1 MVVVMLDLRRLRA
14 LHAVVTTGSVKDAA
28 AHLGYT
34 PSAVSQHIAALERET
49 GTVLMERAGRGI
61 RPTESGRLLAGHATA
76 LLERLAE
83 TEAALEALKAGE
95 LGVLR
100 LASFA
105 TAGAEL
111 VPPALASVRAALPH
125 LEISLR
131 VAERDDALPMLRQ
144 GMLDLAVVEAHS
156 VPVPGVLRS
165 GVIVDRLL
173 TDPFG
178 VVLPRG
184 HRLARRR
191 VIKLSEVAGEP
202 WVDLRCEAGCCR
214 AATDAAFR
222 QAGFVP
228 RRVVE
233 ADEYWPAQGFVA
245 AGLGLALIPG
255 LALGVLHGGVV
266 VRRLHSASQPV
277 RHVLVA
283 TRPAVAQTVPVQT
296 MITALRSVADVQ
308 HRAGC
313 AAGDL
318 NPEPA
323 D

>member
-1 MVVVMLDLRRLRA
+1 VLDLRRLRA

-28 AHLGYT
+28 ARLGYT

-49 GTVLMERAGRGI
+49 GTVLLERAGRGI

-111 VPPALASVRAALPH
+111 IPPALASVRAALPH

-131 VAERDDALPMLRQ
+131 VAERDDVLPMLRQ
-144 GMLDLAVVEAHS
+144 GILDLAVVEAHDL
-156 VPVPGVLRS
+156 PVPGMLHS
-165 GVIVDRLL
+165 GVILDHLV

-184 HRLARRR
+184 HRLAGRR
-191 VIKLSEVAGEP
+191 VIKLSEVADEP
-202 WVDLRCEAGCCR
+202 WVDLKCEVGCCR
-214 AATDAAFR
+214 AATDAAFQ

-233 ADEYWPAQGFVA
+233 ADEYWSAQGFVA

-255 LALGVLHGGVV
+255 LALGVLHSGVV
-266 VRRLHSASQPV
+266 VRRLHSAGQPV
-277 RHVLVA
+277 RHVLAA
-283 TRPAVAQTVPVQT
+283 TRPAVAQTVPVRT
-296 MITALRSVADVQ
+296 MITALRSVAGER
-308 HRAGC
+308 HRA
-313 AAGDL
+313 
-318 NPEPA
+318 PS
-323 D
+323 